1 MSRKIKYSK
10 ELKLKIVNDYIAGIP
25 LKEII
30 NKYHLSKLSN
40 KVNLWAHQYKA
51 HGPIAF
57 DSTTNN
63 KSYSKEFKLQVIN
76 EYLENNTSIR
86 QLAIN
91 YKIQSPEIVR
101 RWIIKYNQ
109 GEKIL
114 DYEPKRGIY
123 TMRSKKTTINE
134 RLNIVN
140 YVINNNYDYKGAAF
154 KYGIR
159 YATIYKWVIK
169 YQKFGIKGLED
180 NRGRPKTTSLIKRQS
195 LEIERLRKEIQFYK
209 ESIKTLKKKRKIT

>member
-1 MSRKIKYSK
+1 
-10 ELKLKIVNDYIAGIP
+10 
-25 LKEII
+25 
-30 NKYHLSKLSN
+30 
-40 KVNLWAHQYKA
+40 
-51 HGPIAF
+51 
-57 DSTTNN
+57 
-63 KSYSKEFKLQVIN
+63 
-76 EYLENNTSIR
+76 
-86 QLAIN
+86 
-91 YKIQSPEIVR
+91 
-101 RWIIKYNQ
+101 
-109 GEKIL
+109 
-114 DYEPKRGIY
+114 
-123 TMRSKKTTINE
+123 MRSKKTTINE

>member
-10 ELKLKIVNDYIAGIP
+10 ELKLKIVNDYIAGVP

-30 NKYHLSKLSN
+30 NKYHLSKSSN
-40 KVNLWAHQYKA
+40 KVNLWAQQYKA

-140 YVINNNYDYKGAAF
+140 YVINNNYDYKDAAF

-159 YATIYKWVIK
+159 YATLYKWVIK

-180 NRGRPKTTSLIKRQS
+180 NRGRPKTTSLIT
-195 LEIERLRKEIQFYK
+195 
-209 ESIKTLKKKRKIT
+209 KTVFRN